1 MLLFTLNVIQPRHVA
16 ADIKDV
22 ARGSQ
27 GFINIAS
34 DAINVSAKYQNI
46 IENLLGNTI
55 IVENLKHANELARAI
70 RYRTR
75 IVTLEGDVVNPGGS
89 MTGGGARKTKSILSQ
104 KMNYQQCE
112 INLKIINDKQQNLNV
127 SLKNKTQAEQLSE
140 QYFSASQQ
148 YNNLK
153 EQVHHHELE
162 LDRLKTQEA
171 HLKMN
176 MKSLNL
182 KKMMDIKVIKV
193 KKH

>member
-1 MLLFTLNVIQPRHVA
+1 MIQPRHVA

-89 MTGGGARKTKSILSQ
+89 MTGEEHVKQKYIVTK
-104 KMNYQQCE
+104 
-112 INLKIINDKQQNLNV
+112 
-127 SLKNKTQAEQLSE
+127 
-140 QYFSASQQ
+140 
-148 YNNLK
+148 
-153 EQVHHHELE
+153 
-162 LDRLKTQEA
+162 R
-171 HLKMN
+171 
-176 MKSLNL
+176 
-182 KKMMDIKVIKV
+182 
-193 KKH
+193 